1 MNLKHAKG
9 ILESY
14 DKKQEQ
20 LDLNGYEAGTSIVE
34 KSVVLEHG
42 KDGVWSW
49 EETVYSALAGKAA
62 VHLDNTPFWDMGTP
76 ERLALL
82 ERFLKETAP

>member
-1 MNLKHAKG
+1 MSMIVLTPRPSSPIITPDGTVIAGFSNG
-9 ILESY
+9 ILVAVAAE
-14 DKKQEQ
+14 
-20 LDLNGYEAGTSIVE
+20 N
-34 KSVVLEHG
+34 
-42 KDGVWSW
+42 GVWSW

-62 VHLDNTPFWDMGTP
+62 IHLDNTPFWDMGTP